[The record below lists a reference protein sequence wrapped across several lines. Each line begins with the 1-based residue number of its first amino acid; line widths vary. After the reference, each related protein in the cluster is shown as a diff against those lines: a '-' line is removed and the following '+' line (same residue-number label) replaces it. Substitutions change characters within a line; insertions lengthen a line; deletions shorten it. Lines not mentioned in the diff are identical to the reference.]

1 MLQMALGKKSIY
13 IPIPAAHLTTYV
25 TCANPL
31 TLLNFSFLIYKIK
44 GL

>member
-13 IPIPAAHLTTYV
+13 IPIPAAHLTTYM
-25 TCANPL
+25 TPNPL
-31 TLLNFSFLIYKIK
+31 TLLNFSFLTYKIK